1 MPYHKQTM
9 NIRMSLS
16 AFLLATLACGVS
28 LSGCNNRQERA
39 SEAFSR
45 YQAASASGDLAA
57 SRRALLELVAVD
69 DDVAT
74 YWVELGRV
82 NLELADFGAAYNS
95 FIRAY
100 ELDRANPLIL
110 AALTQ
115 LALRSGNLDKAQ
127 EHARQLELVA
137 PTDPAVRLTYGYV
150 ALRRG
155 DLDGAREQVAIIL
168 ASTPYDPSAR
178 VLESRI
184 LLQSGT
190 PDEAISL
197 LREQVRLQ
205 PTDAIGLR
213 ALLAVYELREQWSD
227 AASAARALHKLQP
240 DDRQLRVRLSENDLR
255 AGQVRVA
262 LADTAAA
269 LESASPRE
277 IGQLFGPWLAT
288 GYEQAV
294 VAEAIRAAGVAQ
306 ADRRVAFA
314 RFLAAARQPKEV
326 VSLLRGLA
334 TLPVEP
340 SNLSANALY
349 GEALANIGSRGAG
362 LERINGVLVV
372 DPGQLDALRGRS
384 KLRSRQG
391 EHKGAIE
398 DAQKLVAADRSSSQA
413 RLILFQ
419 TYVAANRNE
428 DARRTLWDAFHDIPA
443 NRAIYEVLAVV
454 VQKNNG
460 PTAARRLAEEFDDQR
475 NVELIRSF
483 A

>member
-1 MPYHKQTM
+1 M
-9 NIRMSLS
+9 NIRTSLS
-16 AFLLATLACGVS
+16 AFLLATLACGAS
-28 LSGCNNRQERA
+28 LSGCDNRQERA

-82 NLELADFGAAYNS
+82 NLELADFGAAYGA
-95 FIRAY
+95 FVRAY
-100 ELDRANPLIL
+100 ELDRANPMIL

-155 DLDGAREQVAIIL
+155 DFDGAREQAATIL
-168 ASTPYDPSAR
+168 AATPYDPSAR
-178 VLESRI
+178 VLQSRI

-190 PDEAISL
+190 PDEAMAL

-205 PTDAIGLR
+205 PSDAIGLR
-213 ALLAVYELREQWSD
+213 ALLAIYELRERWSD
-227 AASAARALHKLQP
+227 AAATARALHELQP
-240 DDRQLRVRLSENDLR
+240 EDRELRVRLSDNELR
-255 AGQVRVA
+255 AGHVQAA

-269 LESASPRE
+269 LKSASPRE
-277 IGQLFGPWLAT
+277 IDQLLGPWLAT
-288 GYEQAV
+288 GHEQAV
-294 VAEAIRAAGVAQ
+294 VPEAIRSARMAQ
-306 ADRRVAFA
+306 PDRQVAFA
-314 RFLAAARQPKEV
+314 RFLLAARQPKEV
-326 VSLLRGLA
+326 ALLLRGTA
-334 TLPVEP
+334 TLPARL

-349 GEALANIGSRGAG
+349 GEALAQIGSPGAG
-362 LERINGVLVV
+362 LERLNGVLAV
-372 DPGQLDALRGRS
+372 DPGHLDALRGRS
-384 KLRSRQG
+384 ELRSRQS

-398 DAQKLVAADRSSSQA
+398 DAQKLVAANRGSSQA
-413 RLILFQ
+413 RLTLFHA
-419 TYVAANRNE
+419 YVAADRND

-443 NRAIYEVLAVV
+443 NRKIYDVLTVV
-454 VQKNNG
+454 VQKTNG